1 MKQSPLRYLR
11 NGAVALVKAK
21 GLSAVIEERLRT
33 ELLPGG
39 SGRIFQG
46 LTDDAKLSIYFS
58 QTRVKC
64 GYHAI
69 LLLD

>member
-1 MKQSPLRYLR
+1 VKQSPLRYFR

-39 SGRIFQG
+39 PAEIFRG
-46 LTDDAKLSIYFS
+46 LIDDESHQSIS
-58 QTRVKC
+58 RKP
-64 GYHAI
+64 G
-69 LLLD
+69 